1 MRLHCAV
8 PNCNSKSS
16 KNVNLSYHRF
26 SPSDKCKVNVTN
38 DFGIVEKVDLY
49 SEWTKVTNIPNP
61 KPNDRICS
69 RHFRAADYCGNGT
82 YVRRYA
88 FLKAYFRVMFIKNYG
103 SKFCLCISGV
113 RHQRRK
119 LEWDAIPSLHLPITN
134 EERHERN
141 EKQHAIMKVKA
152 INAETKHRYENNVPE
167 PMEKDIETSE
177 SVRSTT
183 EAGETAFNAETKQKY
198 ENNVPEPMEKDIET
212 SESVQSTTEARETA
226 FNAETKQK
234 YENNVPEPMEKDI
247 EISESVQST
256 TEAGEDFEMVQM
268 VIERNAANILPKVFM
283 SEDVGV
289 QATIENDS
297 RDVGVQAIENDSRD
311 VGVQATIENDL

>member
-26 SPSDKCKVNVTN
+26 PPSDKCKVNVTN

-69 RHFRAADYCGNGT
+69 RHFRAADYCGN
-82 YVRRYA
+82 
-88 FLKAYFRVMFIKNYG
+88 
-103 SKFCLCISGV
+103 GV

-177 SVRSTT
+177 
-183 EAGETAFNAETKQKY
+183 K
-198 ENNVPEPMEKDIET
+198 
-212 SESVQSTTEARETA
+212 TA